1 MSDGNLKAPSQV
13 FKWFEKM
20 KENYDKNILAIL
32 QRFEQSNNQQQS
44 RIDETHRSHISIMRE
59 SHLNQ
64 NAQLTEQ
71 IEQQRQEID
80 YFKQQIAQQQ
90 QTISQL
96 NNRYDAVIVEL
107 ITHKKKPNHFK
118 DIFDDSCFINTDN
131 TSVDSA
137 LMNDSLIKQPA
148 VSSTDSSIS
157 ASNQNND
164 DTVDTEKEAD
174 EIYFLALKM
183 RNDNNNEQAFTHFK
197 KAANLGHVL
206 AMGAL
211 GRAYFLAEGAEE
223 NHAIGLSWLIN
234 AANLALP
241 QAIKRVE
248 YFKVNEPILYQAALE
263 LTRKVTSDTMTI
275 QGN

>member
-32 QRFEQSNNQQQS
+32 QRFEQSNSQQQS
-44 RIDETHRSHISIMRE
+44 RIDETHRSHINIMRE
-59 SHLNQ
+59 NHLNQ
-64 NAQLTEQ
+64 NAQFTKQ
-71 IEQQRQEID
+71 IEQQKQEID

-107 ITHKKKPNHFK
+107 ITHKKSTTQFK
-118 DIFDDSCFINTDN
+118 DIFDDSCFIDTDS
-131 TSVDSA
+131 TSFDSIPI
-137 LMNDSLIKQPA
+137 NDSLVKQSP
-148 VSSTDSSIS
+148 VSSKANNVSSK
-157 ASNQNND
+157 NND
-164 DTVDTEKEAD
+164 VEIGVEKETN
-174 EIYFLALKM
+174 EIYFLALEM
-183 RNDNNNEQAFTHFK
+183 RNSNNNEQAFIHFK

-211 GRAYFLAEGAEE
+211 GRAYFLAEGIEE

-248 YFKVNEPILYQAALE
+248 YFKTNEPALYQTALK
-263 LTRKVTSDTMTI
+263 LSKKVTSDVTI
-275 QGN
+275 